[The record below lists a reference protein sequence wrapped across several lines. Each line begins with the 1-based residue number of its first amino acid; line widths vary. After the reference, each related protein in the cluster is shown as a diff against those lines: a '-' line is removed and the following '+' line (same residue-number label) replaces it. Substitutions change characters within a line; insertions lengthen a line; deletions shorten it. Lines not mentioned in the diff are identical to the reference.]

1 MTPRSCEGAAVHGCI
16 GATVVL
22 GGPWVSLLTEHE
34 GTPTSTASPC
44 VIVRGVGIG
53 MQSFR
58 AWEQVSPL
66 WHPCWEGKSPR
77 CGTHAGKGWGL
88 TSVCWCPWVACMLG
102 EGTVHGSVWRSWGW
116 GGRMQRSES
125 GRRSFDGDLSAKW
138 ALKRILDFL
147 PAFATG
153 THRLTSPRRY

>member
-16 GATVVL
+16 GAAVVL

-66 WHPCWEGKSPR
+66 WHPCWEGV
-77 CGTHAGKGWGL
+77 GL
-88 TSVCWCPWVACMLG
+88 DFSVLVSLG
-102 EGTVHGSVWRSWGW
+102 GMHV
-116 GGRMQRSES
+116 
-125 GRRSFDGDLSAKW
+125 GRRDSARVCVEIVGVGRAHAEVRVW
-138 ALKRILDFL
+138 AKVL
-147 PAFATG
+147 
-153 THRLTSPRRY
+153 